1 LEFRTHT
8 FVLRLWLEERQP
20 AGQSPHW
27 RGHIT
32 HVMSGQRHY
41 FQDLAAAFAF
51 IEAYIA
57 AWSESGDTVAS

>member
-1 LEFRTHT
+1 
-8 FVLRLWLEERQP
+8 
-20 AGQSPHW
+20 
-27 RGHIT
+27 
-32 HVMSGQRHY
+32 MSGQRHY